1 MNPAYPFDLARG
13 KKSGLSFGRDTEMR
27 VILKEEIVQKIREV
41 GLEKGDAVMVHMSLE
56 TDGLCLRRRADCDRS
71 ADGGCRRRRNDYD
84 AHPVVEEMKEN
95 RT

>member
-27 VILKEEIVQKIREV
+27 VILKEEIVQKLREV
-41 GLEKGDAVMVHMSLE
+41 GLEKGDAVMVHMSLKRM
-56 TDGLCLRRRADCDRS
+56 GRKPNQS
-71 ADGGCRRRRNDYD
+71 AQIAAQAR
-84 AHPVVEEMKEN
+84 V

>member
-27 VILKEEIVQKIREV
+27 VILKEEIVQKLREV
-41 GLEKGDAVMVHMSLE
+41 GLEKGDAVMVHTSLKRM
-56 TDGLCLRRRADCDRS
+56 GRKPNQS
-71 ADGGCRRRRNDYD
+71 AQIAAQAR
-84 AHPVVEEMKEN
+84 V